1 MLPEEFFPTD
11 RLLVSAFSCKLVVP
25 EGMLYTT
32 QCTHVPPGASGSS
45 AMSAYDCVPEGALL
59 QARAGEMLLP
69 LQLYFTGM
77 DCPFANASLL
87 NSIDIAAS
95 VGSEVAVLADEH
107 EERIMIDTKQKKR
120 IRFMRGLLASLH
132 RTAE

>member
-1 MLPEEFFPTD
+1 EEFFPTD
-11 RLLVSAFSCKLVVP
+11 RLLVSAFSCRLVVP

-45 AMSAYDCVPEGALL
+45 AMRAYDCVPEGVLL

-95 VGSEVAVLADEH
+95 VGSEVPVFADEQ
-107 EERIMIDTKQKKR
+107 EERMMTKAKQKKR
-120 IRFMRGLLASLH
+120 ICFIRCLL
-132 RTAE
+132 